1 MAKKKSSDEIAFK
14 NLKKSITKGE
24 FEAILGTAKREY
36 KRMEDI
42 AVKAHKFHKKT
53 LSSLDE
59 LEGDS
64 SSLQFRATE
73 KMVLGLANQAK
84 KQVGRLFGENI
95 SRLPGLTDFINR
107 FEVSGEELPHIDFDF
122 INDEK

>member
-14 NLKKSITKGE
+14 NLKKSITRGE
-24 FEAILGTAKREY
+24 FEAILSVAKREY
-36 KRMEDI
+36 ERMKDI
-42 AVKAHKFHKKT
+42 EQKAHQFHKKT

-59 LEGDS
+59 IEGDKKD
-64 SSLQFRATE
+64 LQFRATE

-95 SRLPGLTDFINR
+95 YRLPALTDFINR
-107 FEVSGEELPHIDFDF
+107 FEVSGKELPYIDFNF
-122 INDEK
+122 INEK